1 MPTQAVQP
9 KSSEIELTS
18 QNQTQQ
24 TQTPQLQTQRAATL
38 QRMLMQSRQALHAK
52 TAMNL
57 PQQDAAKFVEFTQ
70 QFESTPT
77 TDSGS
82 LNAQA
87 RQFIEQNSDN
97 PRLLTATMGYLNA
110 QGMVLRGAET
120 QMNANREQAVD
131 QLTNGVSELI
141 KHSQSSDDLGKR
153 LSKLSVS
160 PVFTAHPTNLTRPQ
174 ANDIIQKAQLN
185 SDAALDQAL
194 FDSLH
199 QEQGPRE
206 SKPTVHQEAA
216 GYKQA
221 ISNLHK
227 SAHRVHKSVN
237 DSLDKLGQKP
247 IEKPL
252 VAIGNWVAGD
262 RDGNPF
268 VTAGVL
274 KQVVAQHADTAMEG
288 YAYKLSP
295 GKNRL
300 MGDRL
305 TARLNLRTLLAKA
318 GQGDAAHAIFT
329 KIQTTRD
336 NLSSD
341 RPLASN
347 SGYGTPQELITDL
360 QSLDLSRLPAD
371 EKAIASKKLGNLI
384 MDIKTGGFHGAT
396 TDIRQ
401 NSAINEKTV
410 SALLTHAG
418 IESNYEQL
426 SENEKQT
433 LLKNLIANSEMK
445 LDMAAAKD
453 NPDLQQ
459 ELELIA
465 SYKEIHDTL
474 GKEALGNCITANT
487 ETVSDLLEVC
497 LLLKC
502 AGVAGNDHLDMNIVG
517 LIETVQDLENAS
529 TILGG
534 LLSFDWYADKLK
546 SQEQPQMV
554 MVGYSDSGRLDGSA
568 SSNWAVYKGTQEM
581 MQTASQHGV
590 ELQFFHGRGGT
601 EGRGAGE
608 NYRDEIAV
616 HDGQSLANGFRQTEQ
631 GEEVADKFGS
641 IDVATANLAD
651 MVGTTMAKTATGAD
665 KRFTQHQPIMEQLA
679 TTGRQTYRALYE
691 HPQTPEFYQQST
703 PIDFVGLSNAGSRP
717 ASRKSEPGKALNLD
731 KLRAIPWVACWSQS
745 RAHVPAFFGTGTA
758 LKALTEGGTP
768 EQNASNTSELKD
780 MYNNWPFFTNLV
792 DRTELALAKADMQIL
807 RSYAPPHLQDSEVL
821 QTIEQEYAETVT
833 QINKLKGQDSLLA
846 QRPEQRES
854 QQVRNEVTNRA
865 NAMQSGLMSAYRS
878 AGVNMQDNL
887 QAPIVVSMQAVANGL
902 GRFG

>member
-1 MPTQAVQP
+1 MPTQAVQR

-18 QNQTQQ
+18 QSQ
-24 TQTPQLQTQRAATL
+24 TQTPKASQLQTQRAASL

-52 TAMNL
+52 TTMNL
-57 PQQDAAKFVEFTQ
+57 PPQDAATFSQFAE
-70 QFESTPT
+70 QFEQTPT
-77 TDSGS
+77 SDNRS

-87 RQFIEQNSDN
+87 SEFIQKNLDN

-120 QMNANREQAVD
+120 QMNANRDQAVEH
-131 QLTNGVSELI
+131 LTQGVSQLI

-174 ANDIIQKAQLN
+174 ANEIIQNAQLN
-185 SDAALDQAL
+185 SEVALDQAL

-268 VTAGVL
+268 VTASVL

-300 MGDRL
+300 MGKQL

-318 GQGDAAHAIFT
+318 GQNEAAHAIFT

-347 SGYGTPQELITDL
+347 SGYGAPQELIDDL
-360 QSLDLSRLPAD
+360 NGLDLSSLPPD
-371 EKAIASKKLGNLI
+371 EKAIASKKLNNLI
-384 MDIKTGGFHGAT
+384 MDVKTGGFHGAT

-418 IESNYEQL
+418 IESHYESL
-426 SENEKQT
+426 SEENKQT
-433 LLKNLIANSEMK
+433 LLKSLITNYDMK
-445 LDMAAAKD
+445 LDMAAAQG

-502 AGVAGNDHLDMNIVG
+502 AGLAGEDHLDMNIVG

-546 SQEQPQMV
+546 AQEQPQMV

-568 SSNWAVYKGTQEM
+568 SSNWAVYKGTHEM
-581 MQTASQHGV
+581 METAAEHGV

-616 HDGQSLANGFRQTEQ
+616 HDGNSLANGFRQTEQ
-631 GEEVADKFGS
+631 GEEVADKFGT

-651 MVGTTMAKTATGAD
+651 MVGSTMAKTATGAD
-665 KRFTQHQPIMEQLA
+665 TRFAKHQPVMEKIA
-679 TTGRQTYRALYE
+679 STARQTYRALYE

-717 ASRKSEPGKALNLD
+717 ASRKTEPGKALNLD

-758 LKALTEGGTP
+758 LKALTQGGTP
-768 EQNASNTSELKD
+768 EQNAANTAELQE
-780 MYNNWPFFTNLV
+780 MYANWPFFSNLI

-807 RSYAPPHLQDSEVL
+807 RSYAPAHLQNSEVL
-821 QTIEQEYAETVT
+821 QSIEQEYAETVS
-833 QINKLKGQDSLLA
+833 QINKLKGQDSLL
-846 QRPEQRES
+846 QRRPEHKES

-865 NAMQSGLMSAYRS
+865 NAMQSNLIDAYRK
-878 AGVNMQDNL
+878 AGVHMQDNL